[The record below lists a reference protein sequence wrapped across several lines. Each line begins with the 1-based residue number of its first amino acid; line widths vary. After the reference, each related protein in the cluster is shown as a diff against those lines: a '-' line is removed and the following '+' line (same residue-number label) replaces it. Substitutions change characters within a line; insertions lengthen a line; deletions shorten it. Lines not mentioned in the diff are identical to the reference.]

1 MVLVSFTPATLSTAR
16 YLELYKSQNSLL
28 CSITFHLWF

>member
-1 MVLVSFTPATLSTAR
+1 MVLLSHTPATLSTAR
-16 YLELYKSQNSLL
+16 YLDLYKSQRSLL